1 MSSEDG
7 EEVFDVLSE
16 GEEVF
21 APPESFREQANAGE
35 ELYEIEDYQEYW
47 AKEAGKLDW
56 FEKWDQTLRWEPPF
70 AQWFVG
76 GKINA
81 SYNCLDRHLDS
92 FRKNKAALIW
102 EGEPGDERVLTYND
116 LHRKVCKFATV
127 LRNQGVQKGD
137 IVTIYLPMIP
147 EAVIAMLACA
157 RIGAPHSVVFAGFG
171 PGSLAQRIENADSS
185 FLITADGYYRRG
197 QLIHHKNKSDQA
209 LEQTDK
215 VEQCVV
221 VERSGLDVTMKRD
234 RDYWWKD
241 LMSEVKC
248 ETPAVK
254 LDSEDLLF
262 LMYTSGTTGKPKGVV
277 HTIGG
282 YMTHVTSTSKYVFD
296 LKEDDTYWCSADVGW
311 ITGHSY
317 IVYGILSNG
326 ATAVMYEGAPD
337 YPDNNRIWEII
348 EKYGVNIFYTAPTAI
363 RSFMKHG
370 KKYPQSHNLNSL
382 RLLGS
387 VGEPINPR
395 VWKWYHKHVGNENC
409 PIVDTWWQTET
420 GGIML
425 SPLPGVVKTK
435 PGSVTRP
442 LPGISAEVLDEEGEP
457 SDSGYLAVTKP
468 WPGMLRTV
476 YQNDERY
483 KNTYWSKWDDETYFP
498 ADGAKIDEDGYF
510 WILGRIDDV
519 INVSGHRLS
528 TMEIESSLVSH
539 SDVAEAAVVGGS
551 DDLKGQVPV
560 AYVMLQE
567 EAEND
572 KLNNGEDEELDFF
585 NSDLEE
591 RLKDYVAEDIGAI
604 ARPKDVTFV
613 PDLPKTRSGK
623 IMRRLLQDITEGE
636 ELSDTTTLKN
646 PEIAEKIQEIYC

>member
-21 APPESFREQANAGE
+21 APPESFKEQANAGA
-35 ELYEIEDYQEYW
+35 ELYEIENYQEYW
-47 AKEAGKLDW
+47 AKEAEKLDW

-127 LRNQGVQKGD
+127 LKNQGVQKGD

-197 QLIHHKNKSDQA
+197 RLIHHKNKSDQA

-221 VERSGLDVTMKRD
+221 VERCGLDVTMNRD

-337 YPDNNRIWEII
+337 YPDNNRTWEII

-387 VGEPINPR
+387 VGEPINPK
-395 VWKWYHKHVGNENC
+395 VWKWYHKNVGNENC

-425 SPLPGVVKTK
+425 SPLPGVIKTR

-457 SDSGYLAVTKP
+457 ADSGYLAITKP

-483 KNTYWSKWDDETYFP
+483 KKTYWSKWDDETYFP

-585 NSDLEE
+585 NADLEE
-591 RLKDYVAEDIGAI
+591 ELKDYVAEDIGAI
-604 ARPKDVTFV
+604 ARPRDVTFV

-623 IMRRLLQDITEGE
+623 IMRRLLQDITEEE

-646 PEIAEKIQEIYC
+646 PEIAEKIQDIYC